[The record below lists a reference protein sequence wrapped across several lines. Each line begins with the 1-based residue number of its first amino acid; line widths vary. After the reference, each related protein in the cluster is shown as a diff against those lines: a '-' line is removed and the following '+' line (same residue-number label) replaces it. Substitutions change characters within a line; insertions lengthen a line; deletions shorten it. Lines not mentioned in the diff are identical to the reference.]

1 VVFDGERTNLP
12 GNINPGQSTGEI
24 QAVVNTP
31 PTPGTYIL
39 RWSPVKETIAWF
51 ESQGVPTLDRTVNVV
66 AAYCPYA
73 VGAGSSRQQLFVDA
87 YNRNGG
93 SSKLGCATDTAHF
106 WNPGT
111 GDVVV
116 QNFTGVGGYG
126 AAVIM
131 HDQSEDNHW
140 GYGSIPAFV
149 SHGEIWRTY
158 WSTNARTFLGSIT
171 TDEYVNA
178 QGLPQSSFR
187 FGYITFNGSS
197 WQAYTWPSSGT
208 GWRAEYRNGKAVDGP
223 AAYVRYNDTPVHDWG
238 TTAPDGGKLGVWA
251 DNFSVKWLGRF
262 YLVSGRY
269 RFSTYSDDG
278 VKLVVDGRAV
288 LDHWVSGGGQSY
300 TVEVDLAEGWHNLEL
315 RYFEDCGPAYINLG
329 VVPVSFQGTYHSLES
344 LNYPGEYIRHR
355 DSLGEK
361 TTVVSELDKKDAT
374 FKVVAG
380 LADGNC
386 ISLEARNY
394 PGYFL
399 RHQDYRVK
407 LHRNDGSQLFRQDA
421 TFCVKAGLAD
431 PNAVSLESK
440 NYPGRYLRHR
450 DGHLWVEA
458 GDGSDLYRKDA
469 TWRIDSPLWT
479 GETYLSFQSFNYP
492 DRYIR
497 HRNALGEAT
506 PIVSDLDKK
515 DATFRVIPGLADP
528 NCVSLESRNYPGYF
542 LRHQDS
548 RVKLAP
554 QDGTQLFRDDATFC
568 VKLGLADP
576 YAVSFE
582 SKNFP
587 GRYLRHRG
595 GQLWVEAGD
604 GSDLYRKDAT
614 WRMVAPFWS

>member
-1 VVFDGERTNLP
+1 
-12 GNINPGQSTGEI
+12 
-24 QAVVNTP
+24 
-31 PTPGTYIL
+31 
-39 RWSPVKETIAWF
+39 
-51 ESQGVPTLDRTVNVV
+51 
-66 AAYCPYA
+66 
-73 VGAGSSRQQLFVDA
+73 
-87 YNRNGG
+87 
-93 SSKLGCATDTAHF
+93 
-106 WNPGT
+106 
-111 GDVVV
+111 
-116 QNFTGVGGYG
+116 
-126 AAVIM
+126 M

-278 VKLVVDGRAV
+278 VKLLVNGKAV

-450 DGHLWVEA
+450 DGHLWVESGS
-458 GDGSDLYRKDA
+458 GDLFRADA
-469 TWRIDSPLWT
+469 TWKFTAPFW
-479 GETYLSFQSFNYP
+479 
-492 DRYIR
+492 
-497 HRNALGEAT
+497 
-506 PIVSDLDKK
+506 K
-515 DATFRVIPGLADP
+515 DAL
-528 NCVSLESRNYPGYF
+528 YP
-542 LRHQDS
+542 
-548 RVKLAP
+548 
-554 QDGTQLFRDDATFC
+554 DGTQVRDDGTGGEFLISGGQRHWIPDWETYSALGLDLNRCQKIHLTHSQTEAIPGGAQLPHLSNGQLFRNPQSGTISVLARGVYWIPNPATLY
-568 VKLGLADP
+568 KLGFSSWPDIDTGAATAMENSCYHGTVPDVTDYRFIKGTPATVYYLDSGKRGIPSWEVYVCLGATGW
-576 YAVSFE
+576 AV
-582 SKNFP
+582 FP
-587 GRYLRHRG
+587 DNL
-595 GQLWVEAGD
+595 VEVVVNKPAVNCMTG
-604 GSDLYRKDAT
+604 K
-614 WRMVAPFWS
+614 PQ